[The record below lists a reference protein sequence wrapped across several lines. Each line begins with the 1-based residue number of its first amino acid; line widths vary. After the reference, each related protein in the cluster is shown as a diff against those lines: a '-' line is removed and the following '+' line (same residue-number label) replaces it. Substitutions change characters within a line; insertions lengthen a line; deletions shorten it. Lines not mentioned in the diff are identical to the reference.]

1 MSRPVAMLLAWYA
14 VATVSLAPP
23 AAAFVEEHMARLT
36 AALDA
41 GRPVDCHA
49 CNLSYADLSGLDL
62 TGANLAGAYLSG
74 ARLKGTVLRGA
85 ILDRADLTR
94 SELTGADFTG
104 ASMTD
109 VRATS
114 ARWCGTVMA
123 DGTVNDSRCD

>member
-1 MSRPVAMLLAWYA
+1 MTRPAALLAA
-14 VATVSLAPP
+14 LCALATTALAPP
-23 AAAFVEEHMARLT
+23 AGAFLEEDMAKLT

-62 TGANLAGAYLSG
+62 SGANLAGAYMSG

-85 ILDRADLTR
+85 TLDRADLTR
-94 SELTGADFTG
+94 SDLTGADFTG
-104 ASMTD
+104 ASMAE

-114 ARWCGTVMA
+114 ARWCATAMP
-123 DGTVNDSRCD
+123 DGTVNDSRCE